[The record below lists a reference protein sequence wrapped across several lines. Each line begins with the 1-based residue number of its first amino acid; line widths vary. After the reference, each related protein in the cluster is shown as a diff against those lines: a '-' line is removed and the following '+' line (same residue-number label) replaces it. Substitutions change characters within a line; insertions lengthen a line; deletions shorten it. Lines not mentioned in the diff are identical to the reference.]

1 MYSFVDTTNTSTH
14 AVLNIPGQLHAF
26 FHVLT
31 LNKFKHDIALRR
43 LWIKSG
49 IGLPIILF
57 HRNNG
62 VLTHSHIQIV
72 LSPVHTQ
79 DRKSTRLNSSHANIS
94 YAVFCLKKYK
104 HLLANVLTLI
114 TR

>member
-79 DRKSTRLNSSHANIS
+79 GISLETSGHSSRRKEIGRASCRER
-94 YAVFCLKKYK
+94 V
-104 HLLANVLTLI
+104 
-114 TR
+114 